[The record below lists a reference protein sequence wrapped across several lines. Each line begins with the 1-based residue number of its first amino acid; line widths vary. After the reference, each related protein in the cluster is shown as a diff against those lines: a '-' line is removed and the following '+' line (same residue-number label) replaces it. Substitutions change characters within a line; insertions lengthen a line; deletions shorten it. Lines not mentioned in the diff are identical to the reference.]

1 MPDRVLPSSFRD
13 PSGFLFL
20 RDGCVYRQV
29 NTIYREN
36 YDYLLS
42 SGLHETLVDAEL
54 LIPHSEVDIEGVRSD
69 KVYKII
75 RPELIPFISYP
86 YEWCFSQLKDAA
98 LTTLKVERKS
108 LDFGV
113 SLKDCSAYN
122 IQFRKG
128 KPIFI
133 DTLSFEKYREGQ
145 PWVAYRQFC
154 QHFLAPLALMSY
166 KDIRLN
172 QLFRVCIDG
181 PPLDLTSSLLPFRT
195 RFRFSLLSH
204 IHLHARSQKHFADKP
219 VDISR
224 HKMSRVGFLGLIDN
238 LESAIKKLKWQP
250 RGTEWADYY
259 QNTNY
264 SSGALHHK
272 TQIIAEFLDKI
283 NPKSV
288 WDFGANV
295 GIFSRIASDRE
306 IQTISFDIDPA
317 AVEKNYLECIEE
329 NEANILPLLLDLIN
343 PSPGIGWQNQERTSL
358 LERGPADA
366 VFALALIHHL
376 AISNNLPFDKI
387 ANFLNRI
394 CKSLII
400 EFVPKNDSQVQRL
413 LSSREDIFPDY
424 TQQAFESEFR
434 KSFRI
439 QESTKIR
446 ESERILYLMER
457 R

>member
-1 MPDRVLPSSFRD
+1 
-13 PSGFLFL
+13 
-20 RDGCVYRQV
+20 
-29 NTIYREN
+29 
-36 YDYLLS
+36 
-42 SGLHETLVDAEL
+42 
-54 LIPHSEVDIEGVRSD
+54 
-69 KVYKII
+69 
-75 RPELIPFISYP
+75 
-86 YEWCFSQLKDAA
+86 
-98 LTTLKVERKS
+98 
-108 LDFGV
+108 
-113 SLKDCSAYN
+113 
-122 IQFRKG
+122 
-128 KPIFI
+128 
-133 DTLSFEKYREGQ
+133 
-145 PWVAYRQFC
+145 
-154 QHFLAPLALMSY
+154 
-166 KDIRLN
+166 
-172 QLFRVCIDG
+172 
-181 PPLDLTSSLLPFRT
+181 
-195 RFRFSLLSH
+195 
-204 IHLHARSQKHFADKP
+204 
-219 VDISR
+219 
-224 HKMSRVGFLGLIDN
+224 MSRVGFLGLIDN

-272 TQIIAEFLDKI
+272 RQIVAEFLDKI

-295 GIFSRIASDRE
+295 GIFSRIASDRG

-394 CKSLII
+394 CRSLII